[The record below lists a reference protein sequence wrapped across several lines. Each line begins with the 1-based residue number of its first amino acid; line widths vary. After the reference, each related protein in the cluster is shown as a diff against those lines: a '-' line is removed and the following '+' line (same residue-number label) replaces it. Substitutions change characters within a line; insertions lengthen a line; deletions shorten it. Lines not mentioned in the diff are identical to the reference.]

1 VRRCPGF
8 CKWLQPND
16 RQHKGEATPVSE
28 RLWEGGCG
36 REALGGRMWEG
47 GCGRSMEQSQGG
59 AAGLTLSASPRE
71 QEVSG
76 AWHARGNKFCL

>member
-1 VRRCPGF
+1 
-8 CKWLQPND
+8 
-16 RQHKGEATPVSE
+16 
-28 RLWEGGCG
+28 
-36 REALGGRMWEG
+36 MWEG